1 MNKIISWFSKVFLSP
16 ILQLLFV
23 KEIKGKE
30 NLPKRNFI
38 LASNH
43 ESHLDQVA
51 NGIVCVPRK
60 FNFIGQVDAYA
71 GLSRVVRDILYFFG
85 GVIRLDRK
93 SAESRKQTV
102 EKAIKQLKSG
112 YSLIIYP
119 EGTRTRTGEMAK
131 GKWGIVKLLFAT
143 EVPILPVALSGTF
156 ELLPPKGKLKF
167 ERKIKINIGK
177 PLYFSEEIKKSRNLD
192 KHSEEY
198 KQIMCD
204 ITDKIMQK
212 IKELKETK

>member
-1 MNKIISWFSKVFLSP
+1 MNKAISWFSKIFLSP

-23 KEIKGKE
+23 KEIKGKK

-71 GLSRVVRDILYFFG
+71 GLSRVVRDVLYFFG

-93 SAESRKQTV
+93 SAESRKETV
-102 EKAIKQLKSG
+102 EKAIKQLKGG

-143 EVPILPVALSGTF
+143 EVPILPVSLSGTF
-156 ELLPPKGKLKF
+156 ELLPPGGKLKV
-167 ERKIKINIGK
+167 EKRIEINIGK
-177 PLYFSEEIKKSRNLD
+177 PLYFSEEIEKSKKLD

-198 KQIMCD
+198 KQLMHSV
-204 ITDKIMQK
+204 TEKIMQK
-212 IKELKETK
+212 IKKLKELK

>member
-1 MNKIISWFSKVFLSP
+1 MNKIISWFSKIFLAP

-23 KEIKGKE
+23 KEINGKE
-30 NLPKRNFI
+30 NLPKGNFI

-60 FNFIGQVDAYA
+60 FNFIGQVDAYT
-71 GLSRVVRDILYFFG
+71 GLGGAVRDVLYFFG
-85 GVIRLDRK
+85 GVIRLNRK
-93 SAESRKQTV
+93 SVESKKKTIK
-102 EKAIKQLKSG
+102 KAIKQLKEG

-156 ELLPPKGKLKF
+156 ELLPPGGKLKF

-177 PLYFSEEIKKSRNLD
+177 PLYFSEEIEKSKKLD
-192 KHSEEY
+192 KGSKEY
-198 KQIMCD
+198 KQLMCN

>member
-1 MNKIISWFSKVFLSP
+1 MNKATSWFSKIFLAP
-16 ILQLLFV
+16 ILQLLFI

-30 NLPKRNFI
+30 NIPKRNFI

-60 FNFIGQVDAYA
+60 FSFIGQTDAYT
-71 GLSRVVRDILYFFG
+71 GLGGIIRDTLYFFG
-85 GVIRLDRK
+85 GVIRLNRK
-93 SAESRKQTV
+93 SAESRKETIITAV
-102 EKAIKQLKSG
+102 KYLKEN

-131 GKWGIVKLLFAT
+131 GKWGIAKLLFAS
-143 EVPILPVALSGTF
+143 EVPILPVALTGPF
-156 ELLPPKGKLKF
+156 ELFPPGGKLKIK
-167 ERKIKINIGK
+167 RKIKINIGK
-177 PLYFSEEIKKSRNLD
+177 LLYFSEEIEKSKKLD
-192 KHSEEY
+192 KESEEY
-198 KQIMCD
+198 KQLMHNV
-204 ITDKIMQK
+204 TEKIMQK